1 MAVTP
6 HLSGLSPRAW
16 RILWVGGLLLALV
29 VVVVCLL
36 PSRNLPST
44 GINDKFEH
52 ALAFA
57 ALALWFGGLAAR
69 RDHLFV
75 LLALVALGGG
85 IEIAQGLMGLG
96 RMADVRDLLAD
107 LLGALGGVALAYTP
121 LGRWPR
127 LLERGLRWV
136 TAPPGP

>member
-1 MAVTP
+1 MKP
-6 HLSGLSPRAW
+6 HLAGLSPRAW
-16 RILWVGGLLLALV
+16 RLLWLGGLVLV
-29 VVVVCLL
+29 AAVVVVCLL

-44 GINDKFEH
+44 GISDKLEH

-107 LLGALGGVALAYTP
+107 LLGAVAGLLLALTP
-121 LGRWPR
+121 LGRWPAM
-127 LLERGLRWV
+127 LDWGLRRV
-136 TAPPGP
+136 IAPPRP

>member
-1 MAVTP
+1 MTP
-6 HLSGLSPRAW
+6 HLSGLSRRAW
-16 RILWVGGLLLALV
+16 RLLWLGGLVLAV
-29 VVVVCLL
+29 AVVVVCLL

-44 GINDKFEH
+44 GISDKLEH
-52 ALAFA
+52 ALAFG

-107 LLGALGGVALAYTP
+107 LLGVVAGLLLARTP
-121 LGRWPR
+121 VGRWPT
-127 LLERGLRWV
+127 LLDWGLRRV
-136 TAPPGP
+136 MAPPRP